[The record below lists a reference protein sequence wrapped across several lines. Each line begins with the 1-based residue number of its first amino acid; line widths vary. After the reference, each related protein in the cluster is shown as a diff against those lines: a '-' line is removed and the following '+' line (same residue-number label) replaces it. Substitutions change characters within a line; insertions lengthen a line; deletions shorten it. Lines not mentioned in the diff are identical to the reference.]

1 MAPDGRPAA
10 KLPAKYGGDDDVEWN
25 EKFSAGEA
33 CAGPEGVD
41 AEDDEPGRD
50 GPHEDD
56 ESHAVEG
63 CEAITGLPPCASPW
77 SCHCALPWRLVEELI
92 AAVKFLAEP
101 AAGYSPGD
109 GLIAFRLE
117 LAVYL
122 PHNLVGLRL

>member
-63 CEAITGLPPCASPW
+63 CEALTGLPPCASPW
-77 SCHCALPWRLVEELI
+77 SCHCALSFPWSAVEVGRGAHRRSKISRRTGGGVLSRRWSHSLPPQ
-92 AAVKFLAEP
+92 AR
-101 AAGYSPGD
+101 
-109 GLIAFRLE
+109 GLSSA
-117 LAVYL
+117 
-122 PHNLVGLRL
+122 